1 MKTSKRPRICIL
13 NSSSFGRHHAD
24 HISELEK
31 FADVFRLD
39 VEAAIGGGEL
49 AEKMGEVDGI
59 IASVTPRMGAD
70 FLRRQPRLCLIARH
84 GIGCDNVDLSTAT
97 ELGIPVTNVEGIVEK
112 ESVAELAVALA
123 MAVARHVVAGAESVK
138 AGRWAERSRYIG
150 PEFRGKTVGI
160 IGLGNIGSR
169 VAEILARGFACDV
182 LAYDPLISEKDFS
195 ERFAR
200 RCDLEELLRRCDY
213 VFLHCPLTE
222 SSRRMLNSTRLGMM
236 KKGAILV
243 NTCRGEL
250 VDEDALV
257 DCLTSGHLRGY
268 GTDVV
273 EGEPID
279 GNHRL
284 LRTPGVVVL
293 PHLGGYSLESLRG
306 MGDTMVRDCVS
317 VFVERVPPKRVFN
330 AAVVGSPHFRRWQ

>member
-1 MKTSKRPRICIL
+1 
-13 NSSSFGRHHAD
+13 
-24 HISELEK
+24 
-31 FADVFRLD
+31 
-39 VEAAIGGGEL
+39 
-49 AEKMGEVDGI
+49 
-59 IASVTPRMGAD
+59 
-70 FLRRQPRLCLIARH
+70 
-84 GIGCDNVDLSTAT
+84 
-97 ELGIPVTNVEGIVEK
+97 
-112 ESVAELAVALA
+112 
-123 MAVARHVVAGAESVK
+123 
-138 AGRWAERSRYIG
+138 
-150 PEFRGKTVGI
+150 
-160 IGLGNIGSR
+160 
-169 VAEILARGFACDV
+169 
-182 LAYDPLISEKDFS
+182 
-195 ERFAR
+195 
-200 RCDLEELLRRCDY
+200 
-213 VFLHCPLTE
+213 
-222 SSRRMLNSTRLGMM
+222 MLNSTRLGMM

-284 LRTPGVVVL
+284 LRIPGVVVL

-330 AAVVGSPHFRRWQ
+330 GAVVGSPHFRRWQ